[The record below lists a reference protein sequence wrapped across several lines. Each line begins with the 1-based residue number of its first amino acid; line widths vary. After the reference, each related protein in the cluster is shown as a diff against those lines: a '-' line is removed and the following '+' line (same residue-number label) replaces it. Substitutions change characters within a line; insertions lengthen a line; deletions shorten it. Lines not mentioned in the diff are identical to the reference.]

1 MAMQVQLFKKY
12 GTYQDKETGKDK
24 RFVNFYIKC
33 GDQLIV
39 VEPKYFP
46 NPKFDDRDPGFAG
59 RKAVLEAFA
68 ELLPEKESGENSE
81 NF

>member
-1 MAMQVQLFKKY
+1 MTVQLFKKV
-12 GTYQDKETGKDK
+12 GTYKDKDGKDK
-24 RFVNFYIKC
+24 RFTNFYVQC
-33 GDQLIV
+33 GDQMIV

-46 NPKFDDRDPGFAG
+46 NPKFEDRDPGFAG

-68 ELLPEKESGENSE
+68 DILPEREGDTKQ

>member
-1 MAMQVQLFKKY
+1 MTVQLFKKY
-12 GTYQDKETGKDK
+12 GTYTDKESGKEK
-24 RFVNFYIKC
+24 RFVNFYVQC
-33 GDQLIV
+33 GDQMIV

-46 NPKFDDRDPGFAG
+46 NPKFDDRDPFFAG

-68 ELLPEKESGENSE
+68 DILPEREEGAKQ

>member
-1 MAMQVQLFKKY
+1 MTVELFKKN
-12 GTYQDKETGKDK
+12 GTYTDKDGKEK
-24 RFVNFYIKC
+24 RFTNFYVQC
-33 GDQLIV
+33 GDQMIV

-46 NPKFDDRDPGFAG
+46 NDKFEGRDPGFAG

-68 ELLPEKESGENSE
+68 TVLPEKKEAVQ

>member
-1 MAMQVQLFKKY
+1 MTVELFKKV
-12 GTYQDKETGKDK
+12 GTYKDQEGKDK
-24 RFVNFYIKC
+24 RFTNFYVKC
-33 GDQLIV
+33 GDQMIV

-46 NPKFDDRDPGFAG
+46 KAEFEGRDPSFAG

-68 ELLPEKESGENSE
+68 TPLPEKEDGAKQ

>member
-1 MAMQVQLFKKY
+1 MTVQLFKKV
-12 GTYQDKETGKDK
+12 GTYKDQEGKEK
-24 RFVNFYIKC
+24 RFTNFYVQC
-33 GDQLIV
+33 GDQMIV

-68 ELLPEKESGENSE
+68 TPLPEKEGAAV
-81 NF
+81 